1 MKRPNPHTLSP
12 DFASK
17 QKDALVRRHRV
28 TVLLNDRELEAL
40 KRLRDALKGKP
51 GTPLPTISSICREA
65 IMEKVLTV
73 LDENQPT
80 LF

>member
-12 DFASK
+12 DFRSREH
-17 QKDALVRRHRV
+17 QALVRKNRV
-28 TVLLNDRELEAL
+28 VVLLNDMEATAL
-40 KRLRDALKGKP
+40 KRYQSVLKGKAK
-51 GTPLPTISSICREA
+51 SVICREA
-65 IMEKVLTV
+65 IMEKVIKG

>member
-1 MKRPNPHTLSP
+1 MKKRSGHKVAP

-17 QKDALVRRHRV
+17 QKEALVRRNRV
-28 TVLLNDRELEAL
+28 TVLLNDKELDAL
-40 KRLRDALKGKP
+40 KRYQALLKGK
-51 GTPLPTISSICREA
+51 SRMSICREA
-65 IMEKVLTV
+65 IMEKVLIG

>member
-12 DFASK
+12 DFRSRK
-17 QKDALVRRHRV
+17 RQALVRKNRV
-28 TVLLNDRELEAL
+28 VVLLNEMEAAAL
-40 KRLRDALKGKP
+40 KRYQEVLKGKAKAV
-51 GTPLPTISSICREA
+51 ICREA
-65 IMEKVLTV
+65 IMEKVIKG

>member
-12 DFASK
+12 DFRSREQEK
-17 QKDALVRRHRV
+17 LVRRNRV
-28 TVLLNDRELEAL
+28 AVYLNDREL
-40 KRLRDALKGKP
+40 DALNRYYKLLKGVSR
-51 GTPLPTISSICREA
+51 TSVCREA
-65 IMEKVLTV
+65 IMARVLKG

>member
-12 DFASK
+12 DFRSRER
-17 QKDALVRRHRV
+17 QALVRRNRV
-28 TVLLNDRELEAL
+28 VVLLNDMEAAAL
-40 KRLRDALKGKP
+40 KRYQEVLKGKAKAV
-51 GTPLPTISSICREA
+51 ICREA
-65 IMEKVLTV
+65 IMEKVIKG